1 MMAIFKKKEKEA
13 DAYNELDSKKNASNV
28 SDGMLR
34 FNRVSPFANAMFS
47 ALFIFIAAI
56 CVLPVI
62 FVIIISFTSE
72 QAIGQYGYSFF
83 PRELSV
89 ASYEYVWG
97 MRSIVGRA
105 FINSIGITVV
115 GTCLGVILTA
125 TMGYTLSRRNFK
137 FRAFYTW
144 FIFIPMLF
152 RGGTLASY
160 VVNTQVMNLK
170 DTYWA
175 LLLPICCSTFNII
188 IMRTFFTTTVPD
200 EMIESGKIDGAS
212 QLRIFVQLVLPI
224 CLPALATIALFL
236 TFAYWNEWYLAS
248 IYISTSRT
256 DLFPLQ
262 FVLVNI
268 ENKIQF
274 LINNAGYMS
283 ADSQDLPSET
293 MRMAIVVI
301 AVVPIM
307 FSYPFFQKY
316 YISGLTVGAVKG

>member
-1 MMAIFKKKEKEA
+1 MAIFKKKEK
-13 DAYNELDSKKNASNV
+13 DAYNELDAKKNASNV

-47 ALFIFIAAI
+47 LLFIVIAAI

-62 FVIIISFTSE
+62 FVIMISITSE
-72 QAIGQYGYSFF
+72 KSIGVYGYSFF
-83 PRELSV
+83 PKAFSI
-89 ASYEYVWG
+89 ASYQYVWN
-97 MRSIVGRA
+97 MRSLVGRS
-105 FINSIGITVV
+105 ILNSVGITVV

-125 TMGYTLSRRNFK
+125 TMGYSLSRRTYK
-137 FRAFYTW
+137 FRNFFTW

-160 VVNTQVMNLK
+160 VVNTQVMHLK

-175 LLLPICCSTFNII
+175 LILPICCSTFNII

-236 TFAYWNEWYLAS
+236 TFAYWNEWYNAS
-248 IYISTSRT
+248 IYLSTSRS

-262 FVLVNI
+262 FVLVSI
-268 ENKIQF
+268 EQKIQF
-274 LINNAGYMS
+274 LINNANYVG
-283 ADSQDLPSET
+283 ADAQDLPSET

>member
-1 MMAIFKKKEKEA
+1 MAIFKKKEAE
-13 DAYNELDSKKNASNV
+13 AYNELDAKKNASNV

-34 FNRVSPFANAMFS
+34 FNRVTPASNVLYS
-47 ALFIFIAAI
+47 ALFILIAAV
-56 CVLPVI
+56 CVLPVL

-72 QAIGQYGYSFF
+72 QSIGQYGYSFF
-83 PRELSV
+83 PKALSVSSYQYVWNMREL
-89 ASYEYVWG
+89 
-97 MRSIVGRA
+97 VGRS
-105 FINSIGITVV
+105 FLNSIGITVV

-125 TMGYTLSRRNFK
+125 TMGYTLSRRNYK
-137 FRAFYTW
+137 FRGFYTW

-160 VVNTQVMNLK
+160 VVNTQIMHLK

-175 LLLPICCSTFNII
+175 LILPICCSTFNII
-188 IMRTFFTTTVPD
+188 IMRTFFQTTVPD

-212 QLRIFVQLVLPI
+212 QLRIFAQLVLPI
-224 CLPALATIALFL
+224 CLPAIATIALFL
-236 TFAYWNEWYLAS
+236 TFAYWNEWFHAS
-248 IYISTSRT
+248 IYISSTRS

-262 FVLVNI
+262 YVLVSI
-268 ENKIQF
+268 EQKIQW
-274 LINNAGYMS
+274 LINNAGNVS
-283 ADSQDLPSET
+283 ADAQDVPSET

>member
-1 MMAIFKKKEKEA
+1 MALFKKKAA
-13 DAYNELDSKKNASNV
+13 DEYNALDEKKNASNV

-34 FNRVSPFANAMFS
+34 FNRIKPASNVLYS
-47 ALFIFIAAI
+47 ALFILLALV
-56 CVLPVI
+56 CVLPVL

-72 QAIGQYGYSFF
+72 ASIGQYGYSFF

-89 ASYEYVWG
+89 SSYKYVWN
-97 MRSIVGRA
+97 MKDIVGRS
-105 FINSIGITVV
+105 FLNSIGITIV
-115 GTCLGVILTA
+115 GTCLGVILTS
-125 TMGYTLSRRNFK
+125 TMGYALSRKTYK
-137 FRAFYTW
+137 FRGFFTYY
-144 FIFIPMLF
+144 IFIPMLF
-152 RGGTLASY
+152 HGGVLSSY
-160 VVNTQVMNLK
+160 VVNTQILNLK
-170 DTYWA
+170 DTYWI
-175 LLLPICCSTFNII
+175 LILPLACSSFYTI

-224 CLPALATIALFL
+224 CLPAIATIALFL

-248 IYISTSRT
+248 IYISANRA

-262 FVLVNI
+262 YVLVSI
-268 ENKIQF
+268 EEKIQF
-274 LINNAGYMS
+274 LLNNAGNIG
-283 ADSQDLPSET
+283 ADSQDVPSET

>member
-1 MMAIFKKKEKEA
+1 MAIFKKKEK
-13 DAYNELDSKKNASNV
+13 DAYNELDAKKNASNV

-47 ALFIFIAAI
+47 LLFIVIAAV

-62 FVIIISFTSE
+62 FVIMISITSE
-72 QAIGQYGYSFF
+72 KSIGVYGYSFF
-83 PRELSV
+83 PKAFSI
-89 ASYEYVWG
+89 ASYQYVWN
-97 MRSIVGRA
+97 MRSLVGRS
-105 FINSIGITVV
+105 ILNSVGITVV

-125 TMGYTLSRRNFK
+125 TMGYSLSRRTYK
-137 FRAFYTW
+137 FRNFFTW

-160 VVNTQVMNLK
+160 VVNTQVMHLK

-175 LLLPICCSTFNII
+175 LILPICCSTFNII

-224 CLPALATIALFL
+224 CLPAIATIALFL
-236 TFAYWNEWYLAS
+236 TFAYWNEWYNAS
-248 IYISTSRT
+248 IYLSTSRS

-262 FVLVNI
+262 FVLVSI
-268 ENKIQF
+268 EQKIQF
-274 LINNAGYMS
+274 LINNANYVG

>member
-1 MMAIFKKKEKEA
+1 MAIFKKKEK
-13 DAYNELDSKKNASNV
+13 DAYNELDAKKNASNV

-34 FNRVSPFANAMFS
+34 FNRVSPFANAMYS
-47 ALFIFIAAI
+47 ALFILIAAV

-62 FVIIISFTSE
+62 FVIMISITSE
-72 QAIGQYGYSFF
+72 KSIGVYGYSFF
-83 PRELSV
+83 PKAFSI
-89 ASYEYVWG
+89 ASYQYVWN
-97 MRSIVGRA
+97 MRSLVGRS
-105 FINSIGITVV
+105 ILNSVGITVV

-125 TMGYTLSRRNFK
+125 TMGYSLSRRTYK
-137 FRAFYTW
+137 FRNFFTW

-160 VVNTQVMNLK
+160 VVNTQVMHLK

-175 LLLPICCSTFNII
+175 LILPICCSTFNII

-224 CLPALATIALFL
+224 CLPAIATIALFL
-236 TFAYWNEWYLAS
+236 TFAYWNEWYNAS
-248 IYISTSRT
+248 IYLSTSRS

-262 FVLVNI
+262 FVLVSI
-268 ENKIQF
+268 EQKIQF
-274 LINNAGYMS
+274 LINNANYVS

>member
-1 MMAIFKKKEKEA
+1 MAIFKKKEAE
-13 DAYNELDSKKNASNV
+13 AYNELDAKKDSSNI

-34 FNRVSPFANAMFS
+34 FNRVTPLSNALYS
-47 ALFIFIAAI
+47 ALFIAIAAV
-56 CVLPVI
+56 CVLPVL

-72 QAIGQYGYSFF
+72 QSIGTYGYSFF
-83 PRELSV
+83 PKELSV
-89 ASYEYVWG
+89 SSYKYVWN
-97 MRSIVGRA
+97 MKEVVGRA
-105 FINSIGITVV
+105 FLNSVGITIF
-115 GTCLGVILTA
+115 GTCLGVVLTA
-125 TMGYTLSRRNFK
+125 TMGYTLSRRSFK
-137 FRAFYTW
+137 FRNFYTW

-160 VVNTQVMNLK
+160 VVNTQIMNLK

-175 LLLPICCSTFNII
+175 LILPVCCSTFNII

-224 CLPALATIALFL
+224 CLPAIATIALFL
-236 TFAYWNEWYLAS
+236 TFAYWNEWYHAS
-248 IYISTSRT
+248 IYLSTNRS

-262 FVLVNI
+262 FVLVSI
-268 ENKIQF
+268 EQKLQW
-274 LINNAGYMS
+274 LINNANNIG
-283 ADSQDLPSET
+283 ADAQDVPSET